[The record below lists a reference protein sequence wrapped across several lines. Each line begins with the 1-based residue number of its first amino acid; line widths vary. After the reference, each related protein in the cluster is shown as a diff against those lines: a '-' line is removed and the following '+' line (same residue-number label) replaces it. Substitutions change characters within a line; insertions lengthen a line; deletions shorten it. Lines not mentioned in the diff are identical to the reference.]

1 MKNLTTL
8 IILLLPFLVFSQ
20 NHNHETCGTDYY
32 HQEMFKQDKNLE
44 QSVNAAMN
52 KKVRVN
58 SSRASEEVY
67 IIPVVFHIIHQGGSE
82 NIPDKNVEDMM
93 RRLND
98 DFRNLSDTSGL
109 RDVFYG
115 LPADIKVEFRLA
127 QIDPNGNCTNGIT
140 RTFSSATENARDNV
154 KSLIRWN
161 TKNYFNVWV
170 VKSIYNWSGTG
181 TILGYATFPGGNA
194 SKDGVVMR
202 ADRVGYNAT
211 TLTHEVGHYLALY
224 HTFQGGCS
232 GGGDYVDDTPKESE
246 AHYNCN
252 AVNSCTDS
260 PVDYPDML
268 ENHMSYSS
276 CRIVFTHG
284 QKARMRDALENE
296 RENLWSEDNRKAT
309 GTWDENYVCKP
320 VADFTLSNNIICSGN
335 EITFND
341 NSFGSGTLSHKW
353 YFEGG
358 FPAQSNSLDPV
369 INYSQPGKYTVKLV
383 VESSGGKDS
392 VVGEKII
399 NVLKSVGNDFPIIE
413 GFEDPN
419 LEDNE
424 WQIDEEINGVVW
436 RRTNSSSY
444 NGSYSL
450 YVNNFNNPNGSSEH
464 SFVMPPINLK
474 DIENPYL
481 AFTYAHASVSS
492 DTRDQL
498 RISISNNCA
507 HNWTTI
513 YFKNQF
519 SLPTVSTQVT
529 GPFYPTTKDLW
540 KDVVLDFSNYTNDS
554 NLLVKFTFNG
564 QEGNNIFIDNL
575 RITNLTSIQ
584 NDVQNNLS
592 IYPNPV
598 SDKIFIDFG
607 YNLNSQ
613 VNLQIYDILGK
624 QVYSEERLAE
634 NILEL
639 PLEETNIT
647 KNGIYIISIQFNN
660 QTITKKITVNR

>member
-140 RTFSSATENARDNV
+140 HTFSSATENARDNV

-358 FPAQSNSLDPV
+358 FPEQSNSLDPV

-424 WQIDEEINGVVW
+424 WQIEAEINGVVW